1 MSRQYKAH
9 NSILSFI
16 ALAFL
21 LYFVGLPLIIAA
33 LINYFGSISEVITN
47 VIDLIPFGKAY
58 YWFSLQII
66 NALGGQIS
74 AYTGM
79 NGYLSIS
86 YILEELAKGLFT
98 AILFESM
105 NYALPAIMGLNEPY
119 GIWNKAKLLLI
130 TVANALIAA
139 CLSPLPLNY
148 IFSNISSLGIVGTSI
163 ISSLLSFI
171 LVGGGIAFFV
181 FLNSFNIGTAI
192 TYVLTKFIVMSTFRL
207 SVSYL
212 SILIIL
218 IGWQNG
224 LFGLMASGVAG
235 LLGVALILGGIELML
250 DSLFK

>member
-9 NSILSFI
+9 NSILSFVS
-16 ALAFL
+16 LAFL
-21 LYFVGLPLIIAA
+21 LYFVGLPIIIAA
-33 LINYFGSISEVITN
+33 LMSYFGSIAEVITN
-47 VIDLIPFGKAY
+47 VIDLIPFGKTY
-58 YWFSLQII
+58 YWLSLQII

-74 AYTGM
+74 TYIGM

-86 YILEELAKGLFT
+86 YILEELAKGLLT
-98 AILFESM
+98 AILFEAM
-105 NYALPAIMGLNEPY
+105 NYALPAIMGLNEPH
-119 GIWNKAKLLLI
+119 GIWNKAKLILI

-148 IFSNISSLGIVGTSI
+148 IFSNINSLGIVGTSI

-171 LVGGGIAFFV
+171 LVGGGTAFFV
-181 FLNSFNIGTAI
+181 FLNNFNIGTAI
-192 TYVLTKFIVMSTFRL
+192 VYVLTKFIVMSTFRL

-235 LLGVALILGGIELML
+235 LLSVALILGGIELML